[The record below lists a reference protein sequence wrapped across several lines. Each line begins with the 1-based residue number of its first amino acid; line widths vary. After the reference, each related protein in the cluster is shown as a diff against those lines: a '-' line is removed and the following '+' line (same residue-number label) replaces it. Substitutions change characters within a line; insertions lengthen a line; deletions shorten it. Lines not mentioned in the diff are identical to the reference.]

1 MRKLRRLAALVLAV
15 MLVMSCVDLAET
27 ARALAGFTFPKAL
40 RRVEDEAFL
49 NDTSLTGLVE
59 LPAGVESVGKRAFY
73 GSGAYAVDF
82 PSSVTKISTQAV
94 QNSRINYVVV
104 RSSSTA
110 LEANAL
116 AGVNYVFAPSGS
128 TAQRYA
134 EASGVRFVSLDNL
147 RLEDGFYYELTD
159 HAALLCA
166 RDATAIS
173 GAVSI
178 PGAVSD
184 LSVDEISA
192 NAFKGCEKLSA
203 LELPAGASVAE
214 GALDPLGGAQISYRG
229 VPMINA
235 VSASVTGSV
244 QAGESVLWSVDATSG
259 TGALQYAFYLNRDG
273 DVAASRDYGTSR
285 FYSAVLN
292 EAGRY
297 SLTVVCKD
305 EAGQLAVAESE
316 TIVVR
321 SRPLAIV
328 SIDSPDGDFG
338 VGDTLTWTVKTE
350 EGTQPILYSY
360 VLYKDGNV
368 VVDRVDMTEDNSY
381 SYVPSEEG
389 VYEIEVSCVDADE
402 TFCEMR
408 SAEIYVLARGSVYPP
423 APELSFAEGETVFSQ
438 DEASAPECAPQRI
451 DLKWAAVEDASAY
464 VVYLEKSV
472 SGEWVE
478 VLRDEAVDRNSYP
491 LSVSLFS
498 ELTERT
504 LFRLSLASKGV
515 YTGAANVYYFA
526 VAPAVLDESLTI
538 DGAESATWNQNSQYA
553 ATRTFEIGS
562 ALEWTVDSVQSSMN
576 FTYNYS
582 ADWISYEIQENQL
595 IVSIAESAEMQKRTA
610 VITLSNGSRTA
621 TLNVNQGYADAAPVV
636 TAPIAFSTDA
646 QNPSEYPTGEFSLK
660 WDEKDNSSVRVRVS
674 ERMSDGTLRQLLER
688 ATTVGYQYITA
699 DDLGEALKSGSVY
712 VIELAGVYSSSTWAQ
727 YEREEDML
735 KSVYYVKMV
744 DHGYSIKIDGRS
756 TVVYRNILRASC
768 HIEAN
773 GVVEYTS
780 DVDWLSVDGYRWNKY
795 NNEVTIC
802 AEQNTT
808 GAAREGHITFMC
820 GDAMATVTVIQDDM
834 TPKVLYPESLSQ
846 TESSPTTLYMDLN
859 LLDTNYFYFIYQ
871 GKRLYLE
878 KYVDGAYGDMTKLH
892 GSTSYGTHSVEIE
905 TSDVSGAS
913 WCRLTAVSDDVSSVY
928 YVKFRSSD
936 SYLYDTFMD
945 VYMSKEEGAH
955 QHTFKVTIGTTTKW
969 TVSSNASWLKPAVS
983 SGAAGVKASGY
994 KVSFDVSVTANTTGR
1009 PRTGRLTLKSTTS
1022 NSICW
1027 VDVKQTADNIFVL
1040 CGKNPV
1046 NGEYEPYD
1054 PSVHSAGILK
1064 GAAVNTDRFIAY
1076 ATDDI
1081 KVTPNVDWITAS
1093 KSSPNSGAQFYL
1105 KLQANPAGN
1114 GVRTGTVTVSD
1125 GINSEV
1131 ITVRQAPGLG
1141 DATLVSPSLS
1151 TDYDNPSV
1159 INYGDVRLV
1168 WNAAQNA
1175 VQYEIELYNA
1185 NDIKYKTIARIDDTG
1200 ASQYSYTVPK
1210 EMLTAFTTNDIY
1222 INAYDQ
1228 YGYSNDTEYFF
1239 MPTPGDAAL
1248 INGSTAPVWSN
1259 APDINASREFII
1271 QSSAAWKAAA
1281 SQSWITLSAASGVSG
1296 DTLTVTLAENT
1307 GSQPRSGQVTVTVG
1321 SSKTVIKIDQ
1331 CAYLA
1336 EEYPS
1341 LTSPAFS
1348 EDKANPTLIAPCTSL
1363 TVTWDPEP
1371 QAILYQV
1378 TLYRQKSTNIK
1389 TVIARSKQLVDG
1401 EGSYTFTGLELEKG
1415 QLYSVGIKRRS
1426 ERYRYTG
1433 ADYYFMLNDEEAW
1446 VKIDDLTAA
1455 EMEAKS
1461 DEDSEY
1467 FTITASGYWAAQTD
1481 DDWLLLHKRSVGQA
1495 ELDSEGSAPSEYAR
1509 YSGVSGDQL
1518 CVSTL
1523 ANTTGKA
1530 RTGKVYVTCGS
1541 AQAEITVTQYQS
1553 YTVAE
1558 ITSPTLGT
1566 SRSDSV
1572 TLPYGAVKLQ
1582 WSAAAG
1588 GTGRYKVSL
1597 YESETQNGSYSRAV
1611 YDPETPI
1618 TARSLTLS
1626 SDVLSGGYYYK
1637 LYLETEIG
1645 EDDYRTKTYYFR
1657 MGRQNELT
1665 LTARLSSTDV
1675 KIGGYMSVE
1684 ASASG
1689 GDGEY
1694 TYTYILMK
1702 DGAEVTRSLA
1712 HRGLA
1717 SYGFAISEAGAYY
1730 VSVWVQDG
1738 DGTVASCNTETVKVS
1753 ETILTPTI
1761 TPTPTPTPV
1770 PGESGQPTQ
1779 TVTPTPTPTVTPAP
1793 TATPTGEPTVVDA
1806 PVISKKAATG
1816 TDGTATISWSRVSS
1830 AAGYKIWR
1838 SAASEKE
1845 YVIIGVTGAL
1855 TWKDTGL
1862 KNGETYYYKVQ
1873 AVAADGTLSALST
1886 SISVKATNT
1895 ENPDGAQTGIRGQ
1908 FGTSAYTAE
1917 IGGKTLQLT
1926 GYVSATGAD
1935 ISQITINVQGIS
1947 APAYTRLM
1955 TYAPAA
1961 GQRYIDLSQIAAF
1974 RPDTTSYPF
1983 NEPGTYTLQLWA
1995 SMSNGMSVSEPLATA
2010 TLNVIR
2016 FDASLGQS
2024 KTIVLGEKW
2033 QVNGTVSIEGG
2044 KLGRVTVNAYATAD
2058 SNLSDDFTARAV
2070 STINLQ
2076 DWAAYTIDTS
2086 KAPFN
2091 EAKTYKIQI
2100 WAKDSGGTGGSH
2112 VLAETTVRVVEK
2124 SSLLSLTQA
2133 QVRSLVESTVHE
2145 SWNEA
2150 GRYRAMTQGKYGG
2163 VIIPSTTFC
2172 YAYWGDLSAKSE
2184 TGMCNRASAS
2194 MALSYMGV
2202 DIKPKDFIGGSESV
2216 EGVDSFLAGYHI
2228 KAHRSASPQVSSFEQ
2243 YYARFLKDAGTGR
2256 FSPVIL
2262 YTKKSGNPHWITVIG
2277 QDSSDS
2283 SYYWVLDSGTGNYAQ
2298 VKFKEDGD
2306 KLQIEKYRYKVSE
2319 GAAWKEDTRYGET
2332 YAMIKIMQ
2340 YEKYD

>member
-166 RDATAIS
+166 RDATAVS

-178 PGAVSD
+178 PDAVSD

-192 NAFKGCEKLSA
+192 NAFKGCEKLST

-214 GALDPLGGAQISYRG
+214 GALDPLGGAQIAYRG

-235 VSASVTGSV
+235 VSASVSDSV

-328 SIDSPDGDFG
+328 SIESPDGDFG

-368 VVDRVDMTEDNSY
+368 VVDRVDMTEDNNY

-389 VYEIEVSCVDADE
+389 AYELEVSCVDADE

-408 SAEIYVLARGSVYPP
+408 SAEIYVLAREIIYPP

-464 VVYLEKSV
+464 VVCLEKSV
-472 SGEWVE
+472 NGEWVE

-562 ALEWTVDSVQSSMN
+562 ALEWTVDSVQSSMS

-595 IVSIAESAEMQKRTA
+595 IVSIAESAETKDRHA
-610 VITLSNGSRTA
+610 VITLSNGSGTA

-646 QNPSEYPTGEFSLK
+646 QNPSEYPAGEFTLQ
-660 WDEKDNSSVRVRVS
+660 WDEKDNSIVRVRVS
-674 ERMSDGTLRQLLER
+674 ECMSDGSLRQFFER
-688 ATTVGYQYITA
+688 TTNYYQYLTEKQM
-699 DDLGEALKSGSVY
+699 GETLKSGSVY
-712 VIELAGVYSSSTWAQ
+712 VIELTGVYSSDWAQ

-744 DHGYSIKIDGRS
+744 DHGHSITINGKS
-756 TVVYRNILRASC
+756 AVVYRNVLRMSC
-768 HIEAN
+768 YIESS
-773 GVVEYTS
+773 GIISYTS
-780 DVDWLSVDGYRWNKY
+780 DVDWLSAGGYATKNYK
-795 NNEVTIC
+795 NNAYID

-834 TPKVLYPESLSQ
+834 TPRVLYPESLSQ

-892 GSTSYGTHSVEIE
+892 SDTSYGTHSVEIE

-936 SYLYDTFMD
+936 SYLYDTFSD

-1027 VDVKQTADNIFVL
+1027 VDVKQAADNTFIL
-1040 CGKNPV
+1040 CGENPLS
-1046 NGEYEPYD
+1046 GEYEPYD
-1054 PSVHSAGILK
+1054 PNIHSAGILK
-1064 GAAVNTDRFIAY
+1064 GAAMNTDRFIVY

-1081 KVTPNVDWITAS
+1081 EVTPNVDWITAS
-1093 KSSPNSGAQFYL
+1093 KSSPDSGIKFYL
-1105 KLQANPAGN
+1105 KLKANPAGN
-1114 GVRTGTVTVSD
+1114 GVRTGTVKVSD
-1125 GINSEV
+1125 GIGSAV
-1131 ITVRQAPGLG
+1131 ITVRQAPDLG
-1141 DATLVSPSLS
+1141 DVTLVSPSLS
-1151 TDYDNPSV
+1151 QDSSNPSV
-1159 INYGDVRLV
+1159 VGHENMRIV
-1168 WNAAQNA
+1168 WNAVQNA
-1175 VQYEIELYNA
+1175 VRYRIRINNNYYKYQYIAEIPS
-1185 NDIKYKTIARIDDTG
+1185 TG
-1200 ASQYSYTVPK
+1200 ASQYSFEVSK
-1210 EMLTAFTTNDIY
+1210 EMLEAFASNDLKI
-1222 INAYDQ
+1222 IAYDQ
-1228 YGYSNDTEYFF
+1228 YGYSSGEYYFF

-1259 APDINASREFII
+1259 APDINASKEFTI

-1296 DTLTVTLAENT
+1296 DTLAVTLAENT

-1363 TVTWDPEP
+1363 TVTWNPEP
-1371 QAILYQV
+1371 QAIFYEI
-1378 TLYRQKSTNIK
+1378 TLYRQKSTNTRSI
-1389 TVIARSKQLVDG
+1389 IAESKELVDG

-1481 DDWLLLHKRSVGQA
+1481 DDWLLLYKRSVGQA
-1495 ELDSEGSAPSEYAR
+1495 ELDSTATPSKYAR

-1523 ANTTGKA
+1523 ANTTGAA

-1761 TPTPTPTPV
+1761 TPTPTPTPTPV

-1779 TVTPTPTPTVTPAP
+1779 TVTPTPTPTPTVTPAP

-1806 PVISKKAATG
+1806 PVISKNAATG
-1816 TDGTATISWSRVSS
+1816 TDGTATISWSRVSN
-1830 AAGYKIWR
+1830 ATGYKIWR

-1873 AVAADGTLSALST
+1873 AVAEDGTLSALSS

-2016 FDASLGQS
+2016 FDASFGQS

-2044 KLGRVTVNAYATAD
+2044 KLGRVTVNAYATAG
-2058 SNLSDDFTARAV
+2058 SNLTDDFTARAV

-2100 WAKDSGGTGGSH
+2100 WAKDSSGTGGSH

-2124 SSLLSLTQA
+2124 TDTPYNYA
-2133 QVRSLVESTVHE
+2133 TVHALTHGIRTNVAGTAE
-2145 SWNEA
+2145 RGRFRFVSQIPSEACFVKEYWEWNNLVSYAKGMCTRSAFSTAMSYLGVDCTPADMSRLTGQLSVSTAGGYSAVTSKLGNVERATGSWETMWKNYEVNGYSPIYIHYQYPGSQHA
-2150 GRYRAMTQGKYGG
+2150 LLIVGRDRDNSNLYYALNSGGWTDASRYEGGYSHDHVIPIIIEDGRIGQTIGSPLVTSYNGG
-2163 VIIPSTTFC
+2163 VIDEI
-2172 YAYWGDLSAKSE
+2172 YQWK
-2184 TGMCNRASAS
+2184 
-2194 MALSYMGV
+2194 
-2202 DIKPKDFIGGSESV
+2202 
-2216 EGVDSFLAGYHI
+2216 
-2228 KAHRSASPQVSSFEQ
+2228 
-2243 YYARFLKDAGTGR
+2243 LK
-2256 FSPVIL
+2256 
-2262 YTKKSGNPHWITVIG
+2262 
-2277 QDSSDS
+2277 
-2283 SYYWVLDSGTGNYAQ
+2283 
-2298 VKFKEDGD
+2298 
-2306 KLQIEKYRYKVSE
+2306 
-2319 GAAWKEDTRYGET
+2319 
-2332 YAMIKIMQ
+2332 
-2340 YEKYD
+2340 